1 MFSVHKNRVILFAL
15 SHNFPFSVVFF
26 TTYIYIYNEVIPMSG
41 VKKYLEER
49 NLRRFTGYGFT
60 RVEKA
65 LAVGIKRELF
75 SRFSLEGRANF

>member
-1 MFSVHKNRVILFAL
+1 
-15 SHNFPFSVVFF
+15 
-26 TTYIYIYNEVIPMSG
+26 MSG

-65 LAVGIKRELF
+65 LAVGIRRELF

>member
-26 TTYIYIYNEVIPMSG
+26 TTYIYHKVIPMSG

-65 LAVGIKRELF
+65 LAVGIRRELF